1 MHLRNVSALRVLDLS
16 GNVLRG
22 SIPNGFWFAPAL
34 QVNLADNALAAPSG
48 WTPRDPNA
56 AAASSSLLPSFP
68 QIPFLRSS
76 HKPPPSPLTPKPVS
90 LHFVSKASVAH
101 LSSPAPSV
109 VRRKKHELIFS

>member
-16 GNVLRG
+16 GNALRG
-22 SIPNGFWFAPAL
+22 SIPNGFWFAPALL

-56 AAASSSLLPSFP
+56 VHSRFIIKDKHAGRKCGYNSPSTSS
-68 QIPFLRSS
+68 
-76 HKPPPSPLTPKPVS
+76 S

-101 LSSPAPSV
+101 SSSPAPSV
-109 VRRKKHELIFS
+109 VLRKKHKLIFS